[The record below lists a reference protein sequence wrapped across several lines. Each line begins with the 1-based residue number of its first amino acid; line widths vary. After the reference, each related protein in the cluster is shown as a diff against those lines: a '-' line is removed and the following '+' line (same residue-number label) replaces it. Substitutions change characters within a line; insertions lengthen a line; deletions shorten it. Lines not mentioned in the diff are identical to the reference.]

1 MEKIVLLGHNFMLEN
16 HLKQP
21 GRTYCVCGPFA
32 KGNEQIQK
40 LQKTGDSRCIY
51 WKELDK
57 AWFHNDVAYG
67 DFKDLLRWTDSNEI
81 LHDKAFEIASNTSY
95 DVYQGGLAAM
105 LYIFITKIL
114 LNSSDT
120 AETTATGL
128 PKCTDTATIAQN
140 QKLADDL
147 CKTIVRKCKKT
158 LKNIL
163 IYG

>member
-1 MEKIVLLGHNFMLEN
+1 M
-16 HLKQP
+16 
-21 GRTYCVCGPFA
+21 R
-32 KGNEQIQK
+32 
-40 LQKTGDSRCIY
+40 
-51 WKELDK
+51 
-57 AWFHNDVAYG
+57 
-67 DFKDLLRWTDSNEI
+67 
-81 LHDKAFEIASNTSY
+81 DKAFEIASNKLY
-95 DVYQGGLAAM
+95 DVYQGGLAAT

-147 CKTIVRKCKKT
+147 CKTIVRKCKET